1 MENIELREGDDFIK
15 LSQALKKAGLVE
27 NGAEAKTRI
36 RLGEV
41 KVNGEID
48 DRPGRK
54 LVSGDVIVFEN
65 GQYKI
70 V

>member
-1 MENIELREGDDFIK
+1 MESIELREGDDFIK

-41 KVNGEID
+41 KVNGETD

-54 LVSGDVIVFEN
+54 LVSGDVFVF
-65 GQYKI
+65 GKTQIKI
-70 V
+70 E

>member
-1 MENIELREGDDFIK
+1 MESIELREGDDFIK

-36 RLGEV
+36 RMGEV
-41 KVNGEID
+41 KVNGETD

-54 LVSGDVIVFEN
+54 LVSGDVFLFDNV
-65 GQYKI
+65 QYRI
-70 V
+70 E

>member
-1 MENIELREGDDFIK
+1 MKSIELREEDDFIK

-41 KVNGEID
+41 LVNGEAE

-54 LVSGDVIVFEN
+54 LVSGDIVTFEN
-65 GQYKI
+65 DQYQI
-70 V
+70 G